1 VFCFFPGL
9 ISVAS
14 NPPGVEFLTTFIAGT
29 KTAVPVAY
37 RASCCAPTIDIKAT
51 DAIGNYIANHIDANA
66 GTSTLYKS
74 TLTINSI
81 YAFTLAL
88 VYWKVVN

>member
-1 VFCFFPGL
+1 
-9 ISVAS
+9 VAS
-14 NPPGVEFLTTFIAGT
+14 NPPGVEFLTMFIAGT
-29 KTAVPVAY
+29 KAAVPVTY

-51 DAIGNYIANHIDANA
+51 DTSGNYVTKHIDANA

-74 TLTINSI
+74 TPTINSI